1 LNRTRYDPFIQ
12 PRHRPQL
19 RDTQRERGP
28 DRHETTHRRRLDRV
42 ELATLALFALV
53 SLWVLGLD
61 LWQVAVHG
69 RVWTGTDGVYDVDQ
83 LQYLAWIRDASQN
96 VLVGNHFVL
105 RATPSD
111 YFQPAVVISGA
122 LSAVGVAPWLALLLW
137 KPVAVGGSFYA
148 VRAYVRR
155 QIPGRSARHAGL
167 ILALF
172 FGSITVVYGSAGVLG
187 DLFPTFLSWGYV
199 FGLLALA
206 AVLAALVLYDRA
218 RRADRTSWTAGL
230 LGAAAGLLHPWHG
243 ELLILIVLGAELTL
257 VRRSSWHPRALLR
270 PAPTL
275 ILTAAPLI
283 YYGVLGRTDLS
294 WELARGASKHGYPLW
309 SILLALA
316 PLLPAAAYA
325 YRRPAR
331 SFLGAATRTWPL
343 AAVALYLVS
352 STALGATPLHAFE
365 GITVPLAVLAV
376 EGVQLAGWSRL
387 RHRFALALLA
397 LGVLTIPATALELK
411 TARDLVKPRAGTAN
425 FIAPGEQR
433 ALTYLSADHTSGG
446 VLSRSYLGLLVP
458 EATGRHTFVGDC
470 IWSEPDCG
478 ARLLAVRRLF
488 TGAMTPEAAERFVRS
503 TGARFLLSD
512 CRNPQGLSRT
522 LGPLL
527 ASVKRFG
534 CASVYE
540 VR

>member
-1 LNRTRYDPFIQ
+1 LITDWPTST
-12 PRHRPQL
+12 L
-19 RDTQRERGP
+19 DEAVAAP
-28 DRHETTHRRRLDRV
+28 DVKAAESSRLDRV

-69 RVWTGTDGVYDVDQ
+69 RVWTGTDGVYDIDQ
-83 LQYLAWIRDASQN
+83 LQYLAWIRDASQH

-122 LSAVGVAPWLALLLW
+122 LSAVGVAPWLSLLLW

-148 VRAYVRR
+148 VRTYVRR
-155 QIPGRSARHAGL
+155 QIAGRSGRQAAL

-172 FGSITVVYGSAGVLG
+172 FGSITVVYGSTGVLG
-187 DLFPTFLSWGYV
+187 DLFPAFLSWGYV

-206 AVLAALVLYDRA
+206 AMLAALVLYDRA
-218 RRADRTSWTAGL
+218 RRANRTGWSASLFGL
-230 LGAAAGLLHPWHG
+230 VASLLHPWHG
-243 ELLILIVLGAELTL
+243 ELLILIVLGAELAQA
-257 VRRSSWHPRALLR
+257 RRSPWHWRRLLR

-275 ILTAAPLI
+275 LLTAAPLI
-283 YYGVLGRTDLS
+283 YYAVLGRTDLS

-316 PLLPAAAYA
+316 PLLPAAVYA
-325 YRRPAR
+325 YRAPAR
-331 SFLGAATRTWPL
+331 SFLSAATRAWPI
-343 AAVALYLVS
+343 AAVALYLLS
-352 STALGATPLHAFE
+352 SSALGATPLHAFE
-365 GITVPLAVLAV
+365 GVTVPLAVLAV
-376 EGVQLAGWSRL
+376 EGVQLAGWARL

-397 LGVLTIPATALELK
+397 LAALTLPATAVELN

-425 FIAPGEQR
+425 FIVPSEQR
-433 ALTYLSADHTSGG
+433 ALTYLSDDRTPGG

-458 EATGRHTFVGDC
+458 EATGRHTYVGDC

-478 ARLLAVRRLF
+478 ARLLAVHRLF
-488 TGAMTPEAAERFVRS
+488 TGAMSPGAAQRFVRS
-503 TGARFLLSD
+503 TGTRFLLSD
-512 CRNPQGLSRT
+512 CRNPQDLSST
-522 LGPLL
+522 LGTLL
-527 ASVKRFG
+527 SSVTRFG
-534 CASVYE
+534 CARVYQL
-540 VR
+540 R